1 MATTSKCRGAI
12 HGPRLRKQIM
22 IERKRS
28 ISKVTPGHTGC
39 PKEEV
44 RFKLLALEINDNNS
58 IIIAIT
64 LSYVPPI
71 IIEK

>member
-28 ISKVTPGHTGC
+28 ISKITPGHTGC
-39 PKEEV
+39 PKEV
-44 RFKLLALEINDNNS
+44 QFKLLASYNNS
-58 IIIAIT
+58 IIIAII
-64 LSYVPPI
+64 LSYYVPPI